1 MAFRS
6 ARTAR
11 PAGTLR
17 DQGRIPPRNMR
28 AGVRPQPFWPHR
40 GKHFCATQGTMALI
54 DFVSLV
60 HKSTKR
66 DYLGRVTGYPKAEA
80 ATRAKEWGYDYWDGD
95 RRIGYGGGGSDRR
108 WREEAKA
115 EVDQPGVKPGGRGV
129 DVGRGQS
136 RLPFRFHLVL
146 PP

>member
-95 RRIGYGGGGSDRR
+95 RRIGYGGGCF
-108 WREEAKA
+108 
-115 EVDQPGVKPGGRGV
+115 GGRLGEGGPRGGGNKRGGGGGRVVGV
-129 DVGRGQS
+129 GGGDR
-136 RLPFRFHLVL
+136 VL
-146 PP
+146 LFAFSSG